1 MTLASFTV
9 FLMVVSVVTVVM
21 GISFA
26 ALYCLNKA
34 VDQSDG

>member
-1 MTLASFTV
+1 MTYANFTV
-9 FLMVVSVVTVVM
+9 LLMVVSVVTVVM

-26 ALYCLNKA
+26 AIYCLNKA